1 MLVIAVS
8 KYFVVNMLK
17 SLNTEINETMTVS
30 LKYYLE
36 DRYLLANVT
45 NIFSI
50 LLIGNLMDNVTDHKA
65 LVTVCNLALTICY
78 LLYGALIIFDN
89 HSEYMN
95 EN

>member
-1 MLVIAVS
+1 
-8 KYFVVNMLK
+8 MLK

-45 NIFSI
+45 NILSI
-50 LLIGNLMDNVTDHKA
+50 LLIGNLMDNVTNHKA

-89 HSEYMN
+89 HSEFIN
-95 EN
+95 DN